1 MHLHK
6 MVTINRKVWLLRI
19 CGSSGF
25 VSVSRTAAN
34 SLSMSPRS
42 FLNCKNSS
50 VLSTE
55 AVHELWVAPP
65 QCSDFTSDRIKRQLK
80 WTFMQR
86 SRGCEAVWSIQQ
98 MELLLVWHFPGMWC
112 GLSCW
117 WGYTR
122 ALCVSRSSGRLGGGS
137 RRPCSRC
144 WTCAGLSQYCRCS
157 GGMDGSPPSHHS
169 WQCQWSWG
177 STPGREGP

>member
-1 MHLHK
+1 

-86 SRGCEAVWSIQQ
+86 SRRLRSCLVYPADGASPSLTLPRNVVWFVMLMRVYSCAMRIEIFWPARRGLTPAV
-98 MELLLVWHFPGMWC
+98 
-112 GLSCW
+112 
-117 WGYTR
+117 
-122 ALCVSRSSGRLGGGS
+122 
-137 RRPCSRC
+137 
-144 WTCAGLSQYCRCS
+144 
-157 GGMDGSPPSHHS
+157 
-169 WQCQWSWG
+169 
-177 STPGREGP
+177 